1 MLATKVLARLLIVH
15 GPNYVKDFS
24 IRTGGF
30 VIMKQRL
37 KTWWSVPALWTT
49 LLAILFGVDI
59 AKIDYSEDFNQFA
72 LAEIF
77 HSTSGRMVYPDVLPV
92 LTAMLENGL
101 RSIVRDGK
109 FPSASGETTPSRP
122 SGGREVSDANV
133 GWHSDSLNV
142 QGELPSNTSATS
154 FLTKFSC
161 KRVLG
166 ARGHQ

>member
-1 MLATKVLARLLIVH
+1 LLAERDPRIVVLATKVLTRLLIVH

-30 VIMKQRL
+30 IIMKQRL
-37 KTWWSVPALWTT
+37 KSWWSVPALWTT
-49 LLAILFGVDI
+49 LFAILFGVDI
-59 AKIDYSEDFNQFA
+59 AKIDYSEDFNQFT

-109 FPSASGETTPSRP
+109 LPSEPGETAPSRQASAKEFADP
-122 SGGREVSDANV
+122 GV

-142 QGELPSNTSATS
+142 QGKLPSNTSAIS
-154 FLTKFSC
+154 ILTQSS
-161 KRVLG
+161 R
-166 ARGHQ
+166 